1 MNRIYKVVWSKTR
14 NCYVVA
20 SELAKSN
27 TKASSS
33 GMGSKKTMLTMAV
46 LAMLLVPMGNAF
58 AADSIAVTAGDG
70 TTQPVYTVDGV
81 NNQITTVRTEIAGLR
96 TEMNNADAQQTQAI
110 ADLRT
115 EMNNADAQQT
125 QAVSNLR
132 TEMNNADAQQTHAIA
147 NLRTEVNDKFSQEAT
162 HEATQDQKISTLEA
176 KTSVIQ
182 GNKLTIDKVDADEVE
197 TDLLKADGAQVH
209 NDLTVSGHTSVRT
222 LGASEKITSKD
233 LDVTGATKLN
243 TLDVTG
249 ATNVNTLTATGA
261 TKLNNTLD
269 VTGATNVTDITATG
283 ATKLNTLDVTGAT
296 NVADIT
302 ATGATKLNTL
312 DVTGKTTL
320 KDTDLVGTFLVNKD
334 KENQILMNEDGLT
347 IGLASTK
354 VDANGFYAGGHT
366 ADAAKAA
373 LNSDGSLKAADGAF
387 KVDTD
392 GTFEAVNGAFKVDTG
407 GSLKAAGGAFKVD
420 TDGTFKAVNGE
431 FSVGT
436 GGSLKAADGAFKV
449 DTDGSFEAANK
460 AFTVDNKG
468 NAKANSYK
476 VGGLTYIDSDGIN
489 ANFNNITN
497 VADAVLS
504 KDSMDA
510 VNGRQLHQTRVDLAK
525 LDNTVGKVGANAAAM
540 ANLHPLE
547 FEPGVKWNVAAALG
561 NYKDETALA
570 IGAFYR
576 PNEDVMVNFSTSIG
590 NGEHMLGAGV
600 SFRVGESTK
609 RAAQVAA
616 DAERELLKQQVK
628 ELTEKVDALLAAA
641 PAN

>member
-58 AADSIAVTAGDG
+58 AADSIAVQTADG
-70 TTQPVYTVDGV
+70 SSIQPVYTVDGV

-96 TEMNNADAQQTQAI
+96 TEMNDADAQQTQAI

-132 TEMNNADAQQTHAIA
+132 TEMNNADAQQTQAIA
-147 NLRTEVNDKFSQEAT
+147 DLRTEVNDKFSQEAT
-162 HEATQDQKISTLEA
+162 HEATQDQKISNLET

-197 TDLLKADGAQVH
+197 TDFLKADGAQVH

-233 LDVTGATKLN
+233 
-243 TLDVTG
+243 LDVTG

-407 GSLKAAGGAFKVD
+407 GSLKAAG
-420 TDGTFKAVNGE
+420 
-431 FSVGT
+431 
-436 GGSLKAADGAFKV
+436 GAFKV